1 MSFEK
6 SQPMKTALNAA
17 KAASK
22 IIQSYATG
30 GFQSK
35 TKVVGDT
42 ELGLV
47 TKADL
52 EAESCIV
59 EAIKEDFPSHSF
71 LAEESHADATTA
83 DHLWVI
89 DPLDGTNNFAHG
101 IPHYSVS
108 IAYYE
113 NQIAQCGVVSNPATG
128 EVFWAEQGRGAW
140 LGDRQV
146 SVSRESEMKDA
157 MIATGFYYDRG
168 HMMKQTL
175 ESIERLFEN
184 NIRGIRRFG
193 SAALDLAYV
202 GCGRYSAFFEYQLFP
217 WDFAAG
223 KLFVEEAGGIASTCD
238 GNPVPLRSTTMLASN
253 RLLHASILKHVY
265 QDSTVKGNLS

>member
-6 SQPMKTALNAA
+6 SAALITALKAA
-17 KAASK
+17 EAASK
-22 IIQSYATG
+22 IIQSYAPG
-30 GFQSK
+30 GFQAE
-35 TKVVGDT
+35 TKISGDI

-52 EAESCIV
+52 EAESSIV
-59 EAIKEDFPSHSF
+59 DTIKSEFPTHSF
-71 LAEESHADATTA
+71 LAEESHSDAVNA
-83 DHLWVI
+83 EHLWVI

-113 NQIAQCGVVSNPATG
+113 NQVAKCGVISNPATG
-128 EVFWAEQGRGAW
+128 EIFCTEQGRGAW
-140 LGDRQV
+140 LGDQKV
-146 SVSRESEMKDA
+146 SVSSESDIKHA

-168 HMMKQTL
+168 YMMKQTL
-175 ESIERLFEN
+175 QTIEKLFEN

-193 SAALDLAYV
+193 SVALDLAYV

-223 KLFVEEAGGIASTCD
+223 KLFVEEAGGTATDCAGIKIPIQT
-238 GNPVPLRSTTMLASN
+238 TTMLASN
-253 RLLHASILKHVY
+253 TKLHETLLAIVR
-265 QDSTVKGNLS
+265 QDATNQLGG

>member
-1 MSFEK
+1 MSFDK
-6 SQPMKTALNAA
+6 SKPLKIALKAA
-17 KAASK
+17 EAASK
-22 IIQSYATG
+22 IIQSYAKG
-30 GFQSK
+30 GFQSE
-35 TKVVGDT
+35 TKVVGDS

-52 EAESCIV
+52 EAEACIV
-59 EAIKEDFPSHSF
+59 DTIKTEFPSHSF
-71 LAEESHADATTA
+71 LAEESHDDAVTA
-83 DHLWVI
+83 EHLWVI

-113 NQIAQCGVVSNPATG
+113 NQNAKCGVIANPATG
-128 EVFWAEQGRGAW
+128 EVFWTEQGRGAW
-140 LGDRQV
+140 LGDQPVAV
-146 SVSRESEMKDA
+146 SSETELKDA

-168 HMMKQTL
+168 YMMKQTL
-175 ESIERLFEN
+175 ESIEKLFQN

-202 GCGRYSAFFEYQLFP
+202 GCGRYTAFFEYQLYP

-223 KLFVEEAGGIASTCD
+223 KLFVEEAGGTTTDCT
-238 GNPVPLRSTTMLASN
+238 GNPIPIQSTTMLASN
-253 RLLHASILKHVY
+253 TKLHDQILSI
-265 QDSTVKGNLS
+265 VKQAPVKNLSGT

>member
-6 SQPMKTALNAA
+6 SKPMTLAL
-17 KAASK
+17 KAAQAASE
-22 IIQSYATG
+22 IIQSYSKG

-35 TKVVGDT
+35 TKVVGDS

-52 EAESCIV
+52 EAEAAIV
-59 EAIKEDFPSHSF
+59 NVIKAEFPSHSF
-71 LAEESHADATTA
+71 LAEEAHDDAVTA
-83 DHLWVI
+83 EHLWVI

-113 NQIAQCGVVSNPATG
+113 NQIAKCGVIANPATG

-140 LGDRQV
+140 LGEQQV
-146 SVSRESEMKDA
+146 YVSSESKLNDA

-168 HMMKQTL
+168 YMMKQTL

-202 GCGRYSAFFEYQLFP
+202 GCGRYTAFFEYQLYP

-223 KLFVEEAGGIASTCD
+223 KLFVEEAGGTATDCA
-238 GNPVPLRSTTMLASN
+238 GNPIPIQSTTMLASN
-253 RLLHASILKHVY
+253 SRLHECILSI
-265 QDSTVKGNLS
+265 VKQIPTNSGGN